1 MTKLTNR
8 FEDIIS
14 QKSCSTRRFLRTI
27 TVGGF
32 LILLTIPIQAD
43 ISSTLKSTL
52 LERALAQNIA
62 YQSVSFSIAAESK
75 SSNSNPQ
82 QQIGTVSAS
91 LRQLLILPIRLH
103 REVITHQDGAVCS
116 FQPSCSRYGLATIR
130 RYGLKG
136 LLMASDRLLRCHGGS
151 HKYYPVFDGSA
162 YDPVP

>member
-1 MTKLTNR
+1 MIKLANR

-14 QKSCSTRRFLRTI
+14 QNSCSTRRFLRTI

-32 LILLTIPIQAD
+32 LMLLTISIQAD

-62 YQSVSFSIAAESK
+62 CQSVSFSIAAESK
-75 SSNSNPQ
+75 SSNSNSQ
-82 QQIGTVSAS
+82 QQIGTVSTS

-116 FQPSCSRYGLATIR
+116 FQPSCSRYGLAAIR

-151 HKYYPVFDGSA
+151 HRYYPVFEGSA

>member
-1 MTKLTNR
+1 MIKLANR

-14 QKSCSTRRFLRTI
+14 QNSCSTRRFLRTI

-32 LILLTIPIQAD
+32 LMLLTISIQAD

-62 YQSVSFSIAAESK
+62 YQPVSFSIAAESK
-75 SSNSNPQ
+75 SSNSNSQ

-116 FQPSCSRYGLATIR
+116 FQPSCSRYSLAAIR

-151 HKYYPVFDGSA
+151 HRYYPVFEGSA